1 VTLSVNVMT
10 RGPGDRVAAML
21 SLFRGLA
28 DEIFVALD
36 DRAGPEV
43 EAALAAVADRV
54 VRYPYEEPV
63 DRPLAWIHHECRGD
77 WVLTMDDDEVPS
89 RALLDALPR
98 LVETRDVTHYHLPRR
113 WVYGAPDRWL
123 DARPWR
129 PDYQTRLVLNDP
141 RVVSFPDET
150 HVPVLAGGP
159 GRYLDTPIYHLDTL
173 LNSQE
178 TRAAKAERYE
188 RLHPGKVVAGLPLNE
203 AFYLPELRDPPTAE
217 VPPGDLELI
226 AQVLG
231 GAAGGAPR
239 AELGAVDRAGIDRF
253 WAGREHGH
261 EAGLTLLED
270 VPPLTAGGTD
280 TVDVRV
286 ENLSG
291 GTWPWGGPIRLGS
304 RWLRDGEE
312 VDGSRAALP
321 ADLPPGAA
329 EIVPLPLNAPPQGGR
344 WTLEIDLVHEGVRWT
359 GQALRVDVE
368 VAGQDEAPAAAE
380 PEAEP
385 EPEAPAKRRWFR

>member
-10 RGPGDRVAAML
+10 RGPGDRVAALL

-43 EAALAAVADRV
+43 GAVLAGVADRI
-54 VRYPYEEPV
+54 VRYPYAEPV

-89 RALLDALPR
+89 LALLDALPR
-98 LVETRDVTHYHLPRR
+98 LVGARDVTHYHLPRR
-113 WVYGAPDRWL
+113 WLYGAPDRWL

-141 RVVSFPDET
+141 RVLSFPDET
-150 HVPVLAGGP
+150 HVPVLVGGP

-188 RLHPGKVVAGLPLNE
+188 RLHPGKVVAGLPLNR
-203 AFYLPELRDPPTAE
+203 AFYLPELRDPPTAD
-217 VPPGDLELI
+217 VPPDDLELI

-231 GAAGGAPR
+231 GSARAAPR
-239 AELGAVDRAGIDRF
+239 AELGAVDRAGIDRL

-261 EAGLTLLED
+261 QARLTLLED

-280 TVDVRV
+280 TIDVRV
-286 ENLSG
+286 ENLSD
-291 GTWPWGGPIRLGS
+291 GTWPWSGPIRLGS
-304 RWLRDGEE
+304 RWLRDGKE

-321 ADLPPGAA
+321 VDLPPGVS

-344 WTLEIDLVHEGVRWT
+344 WTLEVDLVHEGVRWA
-359 GQALRVDVE
+359 GQALRVDLE
-368 VAGQDEAPAAAE
+368 IEGEREAAPAE
-380 PEAEP
+380 PDP
-385 EPEAPAKRRWFR
+385 QPDPEAPSRRRWFR